1 MCMAS
6 ANVDTYTQSFTLME
20 IAFLVLLCRSSALLC
35 ADLGIWPDSFTHKP
49 GP

>member
-1 MCMAS
+1 MAS
-6 ANVDTYTQSFTLME
+6 AIVDTYTRSFTLME
-20 IAFLVLLCRSSALLC
+20 VAIMVLLCRISALLC